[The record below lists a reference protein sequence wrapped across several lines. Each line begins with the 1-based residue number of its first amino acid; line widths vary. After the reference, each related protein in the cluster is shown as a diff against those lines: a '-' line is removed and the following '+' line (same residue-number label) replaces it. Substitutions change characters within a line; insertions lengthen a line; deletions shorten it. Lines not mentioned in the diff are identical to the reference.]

1 MKKVLKI
8 IVDVLAWVVL
18 ILAFL
23 VTLMVFA
30 SERNDGV
37 ASILGFMPMSVQS
50 NSMSPTFDKGDLIIV
65 KKVDDLYNLKE
76 NDVITYYTIVDGY
89 RIVNTH
95 RIARIEETDGN
106 KAFITRGDNNPA
118 DDEVPAYPSDI
129 VGQWTGARLKG
140 VGKFFDFLK
149 TKKGFFICVVIPIA
163 IFFIFELYKFIM
175 TIIETKRGMTEE
187 DEEEIKR
194 KAVEEYLAA
203 QKAKE
208 GEGAAEDAAE
218 AVEETAEEAAETA
231 EEAVEEAEEAVA
243 EAESKGSKAADKLKA
258 IKNEEE

>member
-8 IVDVLAWVVL
+8 IVDVLAWVIL

-30 SERNDGV
+30 SERNNGV

-50 NSMSPTFDKGDLIIV
+50 NSMSPTFEKGDLIIV

-95 RIARIEETDGN
+95 RIARVEDTDGN

-163 IFFIFELYKFIM
+163 IFFIFELYKFIVTVM
-175 TIIETKRGMTEE
+175 ETKKGITEE
-187 DEEEIKR
+187 DEEEIKK
-194 KAVEEYLAA
+194 KAVEECLAA
-203 QKAKE
+203 QKTKE
-208 GEGAAEDAAE
+208 AEKAGEMAAE
-218 AVEETAEEAAETA
+218 AT
-231 EEAVEEAEEAVA
+231 EAVA
-243 EAESKGSKAADKLKA
+243 ETAGDTAEAAKDAVDTAEKATSNAASKLQAMKKD
-258 IKNEEE
+258 EE